1 MRFAPRKTVA
11 MTAVLLTGLAVAWIG
26 FSGQTLPLGLSIP
39 FGISI
44 VLCFLVWIIGAR
56 IVHVAFRET

>member
-11 MTAVLLTGLAVAWIG
+11 MTAVLIVGLLVAWIG
-26 FSGQTLPLGLSIP
+26 FSGRTLPLGLSIP